1 MTINMICDRCEKLV
15 DPEINGGARLRL
27 GKKEYIFHLCE
38 TCQDLLRAQVR
49 DDFLKNE
56 WREM

>member
-27 GKKEYIFHLCE
+27 GKREFVFHLCE
-38 TCQDLLRAQVR
+38 HCQEALRR
-49 DDFLKNE
+49 EIEGTFLTIL
-56 WREM
+56 WREV